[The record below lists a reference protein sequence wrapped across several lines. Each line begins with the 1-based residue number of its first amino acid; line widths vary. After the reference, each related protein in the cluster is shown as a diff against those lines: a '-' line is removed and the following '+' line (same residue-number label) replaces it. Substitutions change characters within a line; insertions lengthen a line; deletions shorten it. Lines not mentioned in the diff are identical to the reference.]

1 MLFQRKV
8 GKMPQRK
15 MTAGKNRVGKKRL
28 KNFVPMERNFSS
40 ELIMRTIFH
49 LLTNQE
55 LFKRKRIGSD
65 QNNVTETAFLMAQ

>member
-49 LLTNQE
+49 
-55 LFKRKRIGSD
+55 
-65 QNNVTETAFLMAQ
+65 

>member
-15 MTAGKNRVGKKRL
+15 MTTGKSRVRKKGL
-28 KNFVPMERNFSS
+28 NNFVPMERNFSS

-55 LFKRKRIGSD
+55 VFKRKRIGSD
-65 QNNVTETAFLMAQ
+65 QNNVTETVFLMAQ

>member
-8 GKMPQRK
+8 GKMSQRK
-15 MTAGKNRVGKKRL
+15 MTTGKSRVRKKRL
-28 KNFVPMERNFSS
+28 NNFVPMERTFSS

-55 LFKRKRIGSD
+55 VFKRKRIGSD
-65 QNNVTETAFLMAQ
+65 QNNVTETVFLMAQ